1 MNHLPCLAKKTAKK
15 SGSLSRPKSPF
26 ERQGSQSRPKS
37 PFERNGANGGGG
49 SDGIY
54 SSEEER
60 MFVENLVELVGRVHH
75 TTLQSYMSS

>member
-1 MNHLPCLAKKTAKK
+1 MKGKKTTKK

-26 ERQGSQSRPKS
+26 ERQGSQGRPKS
-37 PFERNGANGGGG
+37 PFERNGAG

-60 MFVENLVELVGRVHH
+60 MFVENLVELVGPCDI
-75 TTLQSYMSS
+75 